1 MSNYNFITKDP
12 ETILSDIIALFQSKA
27 GTTLNDADPE
37 RILIDIMAYREVLT
51 KNQMEWLMHQNFV
64 QLAEGLLLDYW
75 GALFGVTRIT
85 NETDDA
91 YRARILAANKAV
103 GVGTKA
109 AYKSQIL
116 SLTNVADVLL
126 YSKNDDPTLLP
137 GRVRIVPIMKVVDV
151 GTQIAYGEV
160 HDTALEIAVLT
171 AILTDEFG
179 VVGNVFHFSEAT
191 PVPIDGTVSVRRAI
205 GFDAATFAANLEFQ
219 IARYFGQLSLS
230 YTAEF
235 GIVAL
240 TSYLSNAEG
249 LGQVLS
255 LTFDVDALAEGEF
268 YQRGAITVNIE

>member
-1 MSNYNFITKDP
+1 MSSYIFINKDP

-64 QLAEGLLLDYW
+64 QLAEGALLDYW
-75 GALFGVTRIT
+75 GALFGVTRIN

-91 YRARILAANKAV
+91 YRARILAANKAI

-109 AYKSQIL
+109 AYKAQIL
-116 SLTNVADVLL
+116 SLSSVADVLL
-126 YSKNDDPTLLP
+126 YSKNDDNSLLP
-137 GRVRIVPIMKVVDV
+137 GRVRIKPIRKVVNN
-151 GTQIAYGEV
+151 TIASGVV
-160 HDTALEIAVLT
+160 HDSALESEILA
-171 AILTDEFG
+171 AILTDDFG
-179 VVGNVFHFSEAT
+179 VVGNVFLFTAAT
-191 PVPIDGTVSVRRAI
+191 PVAINGTISVRRSI

-255 LTFDVDALAEGEF
+255 LTFDVDALTEGQF